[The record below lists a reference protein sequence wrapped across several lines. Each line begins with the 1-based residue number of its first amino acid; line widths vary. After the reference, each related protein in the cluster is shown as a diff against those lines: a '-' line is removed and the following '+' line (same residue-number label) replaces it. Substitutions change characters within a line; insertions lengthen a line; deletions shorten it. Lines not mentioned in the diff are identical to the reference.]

1 MGNCSQQANSENTDI
16 KEASSKRTTDNS
28 PSSAT
33 ANSNNNDDNNDKSD
47 KMKSSLPQPNPP
59 PYSKGGD
66 KNASKDLSPPKPP
79 VGGEERKGRQETLD
93 KAASRIQRQI
103 RKTHSVRAAK
113 AAQQWK
119 LFADLDTQDEAEML
133 HLAVFMQTLID
144 TVPGVTKTDQDTYIG
159 TSSDARAL
167 FRINNIENHITA
179 FILETRLCAVHTTL
193 PHSPTHR
200 GGQKRKPKEGAQ
212 R

>member
-159 TSSDARAL
+159 TSSDPIVKLPAQVKENSKEERRAAEGL
-167 FRINNIENHITA
+167 RRFGCHG
-179 FILETRLCAVHTTL
+179 RLV
-193 PHSPTHR
+193 SPPRRSRR
-200 GGQKRKPKEGAQ
+200 GSRPASV
-212 R
+212 